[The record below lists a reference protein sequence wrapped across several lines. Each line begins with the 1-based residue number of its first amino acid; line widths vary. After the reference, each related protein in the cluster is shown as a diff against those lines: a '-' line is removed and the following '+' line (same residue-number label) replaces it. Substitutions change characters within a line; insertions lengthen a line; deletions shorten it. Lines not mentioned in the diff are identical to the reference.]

1 MKKKVLIA
9 LGMFL
14 FLGQTSTA
22 LAFQLE
28 TISDTPVMKDFV
40 LGPGKEVL
48 LLEPGEKEIREITV
62 TNRLGE
68 DMDFKVEIEDFAGS
82 YETDE
87 TVKFFGSDKG
97 PYSMKNYISPDV
109 YEFALKHGERITI
122 PVAID
127 IPEDSQPG
135 GLYASVLVSTNPED
149 VKNSGNSQQT
159 RIISRLAALYFVR
172 VAGEVKE
179 SGFLQDF
186 NVTEPKY
193 GFFEKGTIPFEI
205 YFKNEGSVHLFPH
218 GQIEIKNMMGRVIG
232 TVPVDE
238 FFVMPDSLRLI
249 KTSWN
254 GPFLIGRYTAVLT
267 LDPGFQQ
274 TEAIPEVKEIA
285 FWVLPWKELLGAA
298 LVLLAVYGLFK
309 FIKSR
314 FKFEIKKK

>member
-1 MKKKVLIA
+1 
-9 LGMFL
+9 MFF
-14 FLGQTSTA
+14 FLGQAGTA

-82 YETDE
+82 YDTDE

-97 PYSMKNYISPDV
+97 PYSMKNYINPDV

-135 GLYASVLVSTNPED
+135 GLYASVLVSTNPEE
-149 VKNSGNSQQT
+149 VKSTVNAQQT

-179 SGFLQDF
+179 AGSLQDF
-186 NVTEPKY
+186 KVAEPKY
-193 GFFEKGTIPFEI
+193 GFFEKGDIPFEI
-205 YFKNEGSVHLFPH
+205 YFKNEGSVHLFPN
-218 GQIEIKNMMGRVIG
+218 GQIEIKNMLGRGIG
-232 TVPVDE
+232 TVAVDE

-249 KTSWN
+249 KTSWS
-254 GPFLIGRYTAVLT
+254 GPFMIGRYTAVLT

-274 TEAIPEVKEIA
+274 TEAVPEIREVT
-285 FWVLPWKELLGAA
+285 FWVLPWKILLIAA
-298 LVLLAVYGLFK
+298 LVLLAVSGLFK
-309 FIKSR
+309 FIKSK
-314 FKFEIKKK
+314 FKFEIRKK